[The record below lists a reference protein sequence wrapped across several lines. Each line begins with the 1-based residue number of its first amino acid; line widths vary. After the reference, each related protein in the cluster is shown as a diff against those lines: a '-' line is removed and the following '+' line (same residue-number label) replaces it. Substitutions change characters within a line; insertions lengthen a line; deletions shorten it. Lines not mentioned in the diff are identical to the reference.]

1 MSSLLPKRKNSNKA
15 IWSVVKRDGAYIAQ
29 VTEANSRARFEGWT
43 VVATGLTVSQACE
56 WKDAMNLAAKT
67 ATPVLTDLFTY
78 DYSDELDNRGLNGI
92 QEFDVVS
99 AQCRDGIWRTGSVIT
114 WNTKTVVIEVGNVMY
129 RAIRKTA
136 ELVCKVDDSNF
147 AEVES
152 ESWTVEYNEYRD
164 ETDEPYEIQTFAGM
178 VA

>member
-1 MSSLLPKRKNSNKA
+1 MLHQNRKKN

-29 VTEANSRARFEGWT
+29 VTEANSRARCEGWT

-56 WKDAMNLAAKT
+56 WKDAMNLAANT
-67 ATPVLTDLFTY
+67 VTPVLADLFIY
-78 DYSDELDNRGLNGI
+78 DHTEEVDNRGLDGI
-92 QEFDVVS
+92 QEFDVIT

-147 AEVES
+147 AEVEP

-164 ETDEPYEIQTFAGM
+164 ETDEPYELSTLAGM